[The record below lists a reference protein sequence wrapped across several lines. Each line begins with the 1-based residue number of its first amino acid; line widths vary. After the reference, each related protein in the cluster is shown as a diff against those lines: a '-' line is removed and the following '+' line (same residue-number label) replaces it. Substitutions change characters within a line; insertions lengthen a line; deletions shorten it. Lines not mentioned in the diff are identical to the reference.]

1 MLRIR
6 VLGDLAVEVDGEPR
20 ALPPGR
26 AAALLGWLALN
37 PGLHPRVRLAPLF
50 WPEVLDSS
58 ARASLRTAVWELR
71 RALGSAGEALAATR
85 DRVGLA
91 DGDGLWVD
99 VREVEALRAQGRLE
113 EALDL
118 CSGEL
123 LPGVESEWVEGA
135 RADHREQMLD
145 LLGRLADAADEAGDT
160 QRAAALSG
168 RAASLDPLSEEL
180 HRAWIRRLAGAG
192 DRAAALTA
200 YASFR
205 SRLLATLRV
214 APSPETER
222 LAQEL
227 RESTTATPAGAPTPQ
242 GKSGSTP
249 AALPVRL
256 RRAEGSPFVGRDAEL
271 ERLRAIWGRV
281 LAGVDRPQVVLLAGE
296 PGIGKTRLAARLAA
310 DAAAQGAAVL
320 FGSATPDA
328 VVPYEA
334 LIEALGDESSA
345 FSAALMSADGEPADV
360 HIARLV
366 AAAAGELRAA
376 ALARPVLLVL
386 DDLHAADHGTLA
398 VLSHLVRAPFA
409 ERVAFVISSQEPDAS
424 DHPLAAAVADLR
436 RECDVVR
443 VRLGGLEEEDVASLV
458 AETAGPSVAAHA
470 SSIRDRTGGNPF
482 FVREL
487 ARNAVEAGVDEI
499 ELDAVPEGVAE
510 LVAVRVA
517 RLGAAGAE
525 VLSGASVLGIEFD
538 VRLVEEVVAVT
549 PARLLGE
556 LERAAG
562 ARLVEE
568 AGAGRYRFAHGLIR
582 EALYGGL
589 SRSRR
594 ARLHGLAAEALERLH
609 PDEGPYLAEI
619 AFHRCDAVDD
629 EARDPAIASAARAA
643 EWANERHAYEQ
654 ELVLYTRAL
663 ALLGEDDPRR
673 LTFSVR
679 RAIAYQR
686 LLHIVIDSAARA

>member
-6 VLGDLAVEVDGEPR
+6 ALGDLAVEVDGEHR
-20 ALPPGR
+20 SLPPGR

-37 PGLHPRVRLAPLF
+37 PGLHPRTRLAPLL

-71 RALGSAGEALAATR
+71 RALGSAGERLETTR

-91 DGDGLWVD
+91 DGGDVWVD
-99 VREVEALRAQGRLE
+99 VREVEALQSEGRLE
-113 EALDL
+113 DALEL
-118 CSGEL
+118 CAGEL
-123 LPGVESEWVEGA
+123 LPGIEAEWLDAA
-135 RADHREQMLD
+135 RADHRARVLD
-145 LLGRLADAADEAGDT
+145 LLARLADAAEAAGQT

-180 HRAWIRRLAGAG
+180 HRSWIRRLAGAG
-192 DRAAALTA
+192 DRAAALAA
-200 YASFR
+200 YAAFR

-222 LAQEL
+222 LVQEL
-227 RESTTATPAGAPTPQ
+227 REETVAAALPGGTAKATATPRPL
-242 GKSGSTP
+242 P
-249 AALPVRL
+249 ARL
-256 RRAEGSPFVGRDAEL
+256 RRAEGAPFVGRDAEL
-271 ERLRAIWGRV
+271 ERLREIWDAV
-281 LAGVDRPQVVLLAGE
+281 SAGVDRPRVVLLAGE

-310 DAAAQGAAVL
+310 DAAGRGASVL
-320 FGSATPDA
+320 FGSATDEA

-334 LIEALGDESSA
+334 LLEALGNDAS
-345 FSAALMSADGEPADV
+345 FGAALTAAEGDRADV
-360 HIARLV
+360 HIAKLV
-366 AAAAGELRAA
+366 AAAEQELRDI
-376 ALARPVLLVL
+376 ALRQPVLLVL
-386 DDLHAADHGTLA
+386 DDLHAADHGTLT

-409 ERVAFVISSQEPDAS
+409 ERVAFVIAYREPDVS
-424 DHPLAAAVADLR
+424 DHPLAAALADLR
-436 RECDVVR
+436 RECEVVR
-443 VRLGGLEEEDVASLV
+443 LRLDGLGEQEVAALV
-458 AETAGPSVAAHA
+458 AETAGASVAAHA
-470 SSIRDRTGGNPF
+470 SSIRERTGGNPF

-487 ARNAVEAGVDEI
+487 ARNAVEAGADEI
-499 ELDAVPEGVAE
+499 ELAAVPEGVAE

-517 RLGAAGAE
+517 RLGSACSE
-525 VLSGASVLGIEFD
+525 VLAGASVLGVEFD
-538 VRLVEEVVAVT
+538 LRLLEEVVTVP

-594 ARLHGLAAEALERLH
+594 ARLHGLAAEALERLQ
-609 PDEGPYLAEI
+609 PGEGPQLVEV
-619 AFHRCDAVDD
+619 AFHLCDAVDGAD
-629 EARDPAIASAARAA
+629 RNPAIGAAARAA
-643 EWANERHAYEQ
+643 EWAHDRHAYEQ
-654 ELVLYTRAL
+654 ALVLYTRAL
-663 ALLGEDDPRR
+663 ALMQDGDGRR
-673 LTFSVR
+673 RAFEIR

-686 LLHIVIDSAARA
+686 LLHIVIDSAVRS

>member
-1 MLRIR
+1 MLRIH

-37 PGLHPRVRLAPLF
+37 PGLHPRARLAPLF

-71 RALGSAGEALAATR
+71 RALGAAGERLETTR

-91 DGDGLWVD
+91 DGGGVWID
-99 VREVEALRAQGRLE
+99 VREVDALRSSGRLE
-113 EALDL
+113 DALEL
-118 CSGEL
+118 CTGDL
-123 LPGVESEWVEGA
+123 LPGIEAEWLDTA
-135 RADHREQMLD
+135 RADHRGRVLD
-145 LLGRLADAADEAGDT
+145 LLGRLADEGEAAGDL

-180 HRAWIRRLAGAG
+180 HRSWIRRLAGAG
-192 DRAAALTA
+192 DRAAALAA

-205 SRLLATLRV
+205 SRVLATLRV

-222 LAQEL
+222 LVQEL
-227 RESTTATPAGAPTPQ
+227 REETVT
-242 GKSGSTP
+242 STP
-249 AALPVRL
+249 ESDTARATAVRPLPARL
-256 RRAEGSPFVGRDAEL
+256 RRAEGAPFVGRDGEL
-271 ERLRAIWGRV
+271 ERLREIWDAV
-281 LAGVDRPQVVLLAGE
+281 TAGVDRPQVVLLAGE

-310 DAAAQGAAVL
+310 DTAGRGAAVL
-320 FGSATPDA
+320 FGSATEEA

-334 LIEALGDESSA
+334 LVEALGNDAS
-345 FSAALMSADGEPADV
+345 FGAALTSAEDDRADV
-360 HIARLV
+360 HIAKLV
-366 AAAAGELRAA
+366 AAAEQELGEI
-376 ALARPVLLVL
+376 ALQQPVLLVL
-386 DDLHAADHGTLA
+386 DDLHAADHGTLT

-409 ERVAFVISSQEPDAS
+409 ERVVFVIAYREPGAS

-436 RECDVVR
+436 RECDIVR
-443 VRLGGLEEEDVASLV
+443 VRLDGLGEEEVAELV
-458 AETAGPSVAAHA
+458 AETAGASVAAHA

-487 ARNAVEAGVDEI
+487 ARNAVEAGADEI
-499 ELDAVPEGVAE
+499 ELDTVPEGVAE

-517 RLGAAGAE
+517 RLGTAGTE
-525 VLSGASVLGIEFD
+525 VLGGASVLGIEFEL
-538 VRLVEEVVAVT
+538 RLLEEVVPVP
-549 PARLLGE
+549 PAGLLGE

-568 AGAGRYRFAHGLIR
+568 AGAGRYRFAHALIR
-582 EALYGGL
+582 EALYEGL

-594 ARLHGLAAEALERLH
+594 ARLHGLAADALERVY
-609 PDEGPYLAEI
+609 PDEGPQLVEI
-619 AFHRCDAVDD
+619 AFHRCDAVDGSD
-629 EARDPAIASAARAA
+629 RGPAIAAAARAA
-643 EWANERHAYEQ
+643 ESAHERHAYEQ
-654 ELVLYTRAL
+654 ALVLYTRAL
-663 ALLGEDDPRR
+663 GLMDDEDGRR